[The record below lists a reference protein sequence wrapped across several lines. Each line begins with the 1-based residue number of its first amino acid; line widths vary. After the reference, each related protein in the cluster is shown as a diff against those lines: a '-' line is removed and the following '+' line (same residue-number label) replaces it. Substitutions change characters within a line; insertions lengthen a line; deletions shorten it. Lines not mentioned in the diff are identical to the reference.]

1 MVSLVSFRGIDL
13 SKCSAVCLCSFSL
26 ISLGLSFAPLPGSS
40 QSVPQV
46 TGWTFSRSYGRGVG
60 NSTATTAISESNG
73 AESFSRVNVVP
84 ISELDPDGNFLIQD
98 PDSPFSIGVR
108 ARKAEETVRT
118 QQLNYFSLSDWGYT
132 VFSY

>member
-1 MVSLVSFRGIDL
+1 MSSREIPLSKFSSVCFCSFAVISLVF
-13 SKCSAVCLCSFSL
+13 SFS
-26 ISLGLSFAPLPGSS
+26 PLPGST
-40 QSVPQV
+40 QRVPQV

-73 AESFSRVNVVP
+73 TESFSRVNILP

-108 ARKAEETVRT
+108 ARKAEETVRV

>member
-1 MVSLVSFRGIDL
+1 MSSREIHLSKFSSVCFCSFAVISLVF
-13 SKCSAVCLCSFSL
+13 
-26 ISLGLSFAPLPGSS
+26 SFASLPGST
-40 QSVPQV
+40 QRVPQV
-46 TGWTFSRSYGRGVG
+46 TGWTFSRSYGKGVG

-73 AESFSRVNVVP
+73 TESSSRVNVLP

-108 ARKAEETVRT
+108 ARKAEETVRA

>member
-1 MVSLVSFRGIDL
+1 MSSREIHL
-13 SKCSAVCLCSFSL
+13 SKFSSVCFCSFAV
-26 ISLGLSFAPLPGSS
+26 ISLAFSFASLPGST
-40 QSVPQV
+40 QRVPQV
-46 TGWTFSRSYGRGVG
+46 TGWTFSRSYGKGVG

-73 AESFSRVNVVP
+73 TESFSRVNVLP

-108 ARKAEETVRT
+108 ARKAEETVRA

>member
-1 MVSLVSFRGIDL
+1 MSSREIHLSKFSSVCFCSFAVISLVF
-13 SKCSAVCLCSFSL
+13 
-26 ISLGLSFAPLPGSS
+26 SFASLPGST
-40 QSVPQV
+40 QRVPQV
-46 TGWTFSRSYGRGVG
+46 TGWTFSRSYGKGVG

-73 AESFSRVNVVP
+73 AESFSRVNVLP

-108 ARKAEETVRT
+108 ARKAEETVKV